1 MSSQTGKNYELK
13 VQEIHDLKVLMN
25 EVKTYITEP
34 VWLTKITQ
42 AYEFAKQKH
51 GKQVR
56 ANGDP
61 YIYHPLT
68 TAYFLAQYK
77 MGPTTIIAGLLHD
90 VVEDTPVQEQ
100 EIIDTFGQE
109 VNMLVQAVTKVSYF
123 AKENREQLKATYL
136 RRLYLSMA
144 QDIRVMIIK
153 ICDRLH
159 NMLTIGNLLL
169 AKQQVI
175 AQETLDTYA
184 TIAQRIGM
192 NSAKSWL
199 EDMSFKVLDPDSY
212 AKVAALIALDR
223 KTRDV
228 EIKKIIIDL
237 NYFLTKEKQIGVVR
251 IFGREKTVYS
261 IYRKMTM
268 FGKTFDEINDLLAV
282 RIIAQNV
289 DDCYKILG
297 FIDQKYL
304 PIPGRF
310 KDYIATP
317 KNNLYQSLHTTV
329 ANKNGLLFEVQIR
342 TDEMDQYAEFGAA
355 AHWRYKAD
363 DEVSVA
369 DKQKEIDDKL
379 DIFRRIISLNS
390 EEGNQ
395 ELEKELKEDIFT
407 STIYVLTPNGQVIA
421 LPYGSTVLD
430 FAFRIH
436 SEVGEHAIGAKING
450 VFLPLNTVLHSGE
463 MVEIKTSPT
472 QTPNHNWLQIVKTSN
487 AKNRIKKYLAQSAVN
502 ESETLTKKEEREQ
515 MLMRT
520 KSAISAFLNA
530 NDLKGKRWSEKETI
544 ELIRKDGFQ
553 TLDDVYWE
561 VANNRL
567 KIEDVVAKYLVNPEF
582 NKDNVILDQL
592 NKTQTWAPEINNDLI
607 VDGISNMQVEIANC
621 CLPIPFEAVVGYVS
635 KGKGIKVHL
644 PYCVNV
650 SDKQAKARLVNV
662 HWNQARVGN
671 KSYVT
676 KIKFSA
682 NDRPNLLYDITR
694 MLSSLKAAIIS
705 ASANTNQKTYLFTG
719 VIKLKVNN
727 SDQLNQIISSM
738 KIIPGL
744 LTVERVVTGEEED
757 STPRKDIN
765 HD

>member
-1 MSSQTGKNYELK
+1 
-13 VQEIHDLKVLMN
+13 
-25 EVKTYITEP
+25 
-34 VWLTKITQ
+34 
-42 AYEFAKQKH
+42 
-51 GKQVR
+51 
-56 ANGDP
+56 
-61 YIYHPLT
+61 
-68 TAYFLAQYK
+68 

-90 VVEDTPVQEQ
+90 IFEDTPVQEQ
-100 EIIDTFGQE
+100 EIIDRFGQE
-109 VNMLVQAVTKVSYF
+109 VNMLVRAVTKVSYF

-159 NMLTIGNLLL
+159 NMFTIGNLPLD
-169 AKQQVI
+169 KQQVI

-184 TIAQRIGM
+184 TIAHRIGM

-199 EDMSFKVLDPDSY
+199 EDMSFKVLDPGSY
-212 AKVAALIALDR
+212 AKVAELIAQDR

-237 NYFLTKEKQIGVVR
+237 NYFLTKEKQITVVR

-297 FIDQKYL
+297 FIHQKYL

-342 TDEMDQYAEFGAA
+342 TDEMDEYAEFGAA
-355 AHWRYKAD
+355 AHWRYKAN

-379 DIFRRIISLNS
+379 DIFRRIISLNN
-390 EEGNQ
+390 EEQNQ

-407 STIYVLTPNGQVIA
+407 STIYVLTPNGQMIT

-436 SEVGEHAIGAKING
+436 SEVGEHAIGARING

-472 QTPNHNWLQIVKTSN
+472 QTPNHN
-487 AKNRIKKYLAQSAVN
+487 
-502 ESETLTKKEEREQ
+502 
-515 MLMRT
+515 
-520 KSAISAFLNA
+520 
-530 NDLKGKRWSEKETI
+530 
-544 ELIRKDGFQ
+544 
-553 TLDDVYWE
+553 
-561 VANNRL
+561 
-567 KIEDVVAKYLVNPEF
+567 
-582 NKDNVILDQL
+582 
-592 NKTQTWAPEINNDLI
+592 
-607 VDGISNMQVEIANC
+607 
-621 CLPIPFEAVVGYVS
+621 
-635 KGKGIKVHL
+635 
-644 PYCVNV
+644 
-650 SDKQAKARLVNV
+650 
-662 HWNQARVGN
+662 
-671 KSYVT
+671 
-676 KIKFSA
+676 
-682 NDRPNLLYDITR
+682 
-694 MLSSLKAAIIS
+694 
-705 ASANTNQKTYLFTG
+705 
-719 VIKLKVNN
+719 
-727 SDQLNQIISSM
+727 
-738 KIIPGL
+738 
-744 LTVERVVTGEEED
+744 
-757 STPRKDIN
+757 
-765 HD
+765 